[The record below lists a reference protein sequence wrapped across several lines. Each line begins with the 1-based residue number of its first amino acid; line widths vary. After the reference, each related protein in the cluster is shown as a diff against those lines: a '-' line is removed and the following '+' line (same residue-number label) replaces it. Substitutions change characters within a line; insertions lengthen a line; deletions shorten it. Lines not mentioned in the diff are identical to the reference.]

1 MGLSGAVPVLSTQA
15 TVPPDRVSW
24 WCRAPPAHS
33 AHRARATR
41 GETACGAPVHRHPS
55 PSRAGPVH
63 ATRRASPGTGRGAF
77 DNVWLVARG
86 MLGVVARLVP
96 TPQTGTSGSRA
107 RHGHGDWRSP

>member
-33 AHRARATR
+33 AHRARARR

-55 PSRAGPVH
+55 PSRAVPAH
-63 ATRRASPGTGRGAF
+63 ATRQASPGTVRGAS
-77 DNVWLVARG
+77 DNVWLVAHG
-86 MLGVVARLVP
+86 MRGVVARLVP
-96 TPQTGTSGSRA
+96 TPEAGTSESPA
-107 RHGHGDWRSP
+107 RYGRGD